1 MVVKLSIKVVP
12 GSSQNR
18 IIGWL
23 GNALKIHVSAPQPEQ
38 GRANAALEKILASTL
53 VIPAKNVKV
62 IAGKT
67 SPWKIVELTGLT
79 KAEVN
84 KKLAKYGLPK

>member
-23 GNALKIHVSAPQPEQ
+23 GNALKIRVSVQPEQ
-38 GRANAALEKILASTL
+38 DRANAALEKILASTL

-67 SPWKIVELTGLT
+67 SPWKIVELTSLT

>member
-18 IIGWL
+18 IIAWL
-23 GNALKIHVSAPQPEQ
+23 GNALKIRVSVQPEQ
-38 GRANAALEKILASTL
+38 DRANAALEKILASTL

-67 SPWKIVELTGLT
+67 SPWKIVELTSLT

>member
-1 MVVKLSIKVVP
+1 LSNYQLKLSP
-12 GSSQNR
+12 DHRR
-18 IIGWL
+18 IVLIGWL
-23 GNALKIHVSAPQPEQ
+23 GNALKIHVSAQPEQ

-53 VIPAKNVKV
+53 VIPAKNIKV

>member
-23 GNALKIHVSAPQPEQ
+23 GNALKIHVSAQPEQ
-38 GRANAALEKILASTL
+38 GRANAVIKKIFASTL
-53 VIPAKNVKV
+53 KIPAKNVKV

>member
-23 GNALKIHVSAPQPEQ
+23 GNALKIHVSAQPEQ
-38 GRANAALEKILASTL
+38 GRANAVIKKILASTL
-53 VIPAKNVKV
+53 VIPAKNGKV

-79 KAEVN
+79 KAEIN